1 MSDVSSLID
10 DLDNNKAYYD
20 PSASES
26 TSKKQVADGTYE
38 AAVSKLTIKKD
49 ITIKGE
55 FLADI
60 FEAVYTIDGD
70 KHPEYKGSQ
79 VKSKGYFRFKQ
90 PDPKKYP
97 NLKDNPGQNKGYMIF
112 CEACGFEMEK
122 DENGRYSLPMITEGD
137 IHGNPVTIKVEQE
150 EWTNREGEKRTSP
163 IAFNVFKS
171 DRVANVKEDE
181 LPF

>member
-1 MSDVSSLID
+1 MSDVNSLIA
-10 DLDNNKAYYD
+10 DLDSNKAYYD
-20 PSASES
+20 PSASDS
-26 TSKKQVADGTYE
+26 PTKKQIADGTYE
-38 AAVSKLTIKKD
+38 AIVTKLTVKKD

-60 FEAVYTIDGD
+60 FEAVYTINAD

-97 NLKDNPGQNKGYMIF
+97 NLKDNAGQNKGYMIF
-112 CEACGFEMEK
+112 CEACGFEIVKNEEGK
-122 DENGRYSLPMITEGD
+122 FELPMITEGD
-137 IHGNPVTIKVEQE
+137 ISGNPVTIKVEQE
-150 EWTNREGEKRTSP
+150 EWTNRDGEKRTSP

-171 DRVANVKEDE
+171 DTVVNIKEDE